1 MDSPGLLYSSM
12 VILLAFSAFFSASET
27 SFTSVNMIRI
37 RSMAEEGNQKAA
49 TAVRLAESY
58 DRTLSTI
65 LIGNNL
71 VNIALS
77 SLTTVAAT
85 AAFGDA
91 GVAVATGIAT
101 LLILTFGEILPKS
114 WAKENSERLVLLIAP
129 PLRFCS
135 LLLWPLSTFFIW
147 LKDAFR
153 RGEEGE
159 KAPSITESELMYML
173 GTIQEEGVLEEQE
186 KDLVQSALEFDETT
200 VQEIITPRVNLVALD
215 IEEEQQEIVRVVTG
229 EKFSRI
235 PVYEGTIDN
244 IVGIVQSRE
253 ILKRI
258 IQGRSIRL
266 RNLMSKPIFIHRTM
280 KISRLLAEFQRKK
293 AHIAV
298 VIDDY
303 GGTLG
308 IVTMEDL
315 LEELVGEI
323 WDEDEEIVTE
333 LVQTGPDRYEVS
345 GDMNIEEFFEGIG
358 YAPRGFESDFNTM
371 NGWALEM
378 LEHIPQA
385 GESFTYDRLTVTVK
399 EMDDQ
404 RVTKLAVTLA
414 ALPEE
419 EEK

>member
-1 MDSPGLLYSSM
+1 MAAL
-12 VILLAFSAFFSASET
+12 VAFSAFFSASET

-37 RSMAEEGNQKAA
+37 RNMAEEGDQKAV
-49 TAVRLAESY
+49 TAVKLVENY
-58 DRTLSTI
+58 DRMLSTI

-77 SLTTVAAT
+77 SLTTVIAT
-85 AAFGDA
+85 KLFGDA
-91 GVAVATGIAT
+91 GVALATGVTT
-101 LLILTFGEILPKS
+101 LVILTFGEILPKS
-114 WAKENSERLVLLIAP
+114 WAKENSERLVLLFAE
-129 PLRFCS
+129 PLRLCS

-147 LKDAFR
+147 LKGAFR
-153 RGEEGE
+153 RGGEEE
-159 KAPSITESELMYML
+159 KAPSFTEKELMYMAS
-173 GTIQEEGVLEEQE
+173 GGQEEGVLEEQE

-200 VQEIITPRVNLVALD
+200 VQEVLTPRVNLVALD
-215 IEEEQQEIVRVVTG
+215 IEEEQPEILRVVNG
-229 EKFSRI
+229 KKFSRI

-244 IVGIVQSRE
+244 IVGVVQSRE
-253 ILKRI
+253 ILKKV
-258 IQGRSIRL
+258 IQGRPVRL
-266 RNLMSKPIFIHRTM
+266 KNLMTKATFVHRTM
-280 KISRLLAEFQRKK
+280 KISRLLAQFQRQKT
-293 AHIAV
+293 HIAV

-323 WDEDEEIVTE
+323 WDEDEEIITE
-333 LVQTGPDRYEVS
+333 LAPLGEDSWEVS
-345 GDMNIEEFFEGIG
+345 GDMNIEEFFDAIN

-385 GESFTYDRLTVTVK
+385 GEQFSYGRLTVTVK

-404 RVTKLAVTLA
+404 RVTKLLA
-414 ALPEE
+414 ELAPLPEE
-419 EEK
+419 G